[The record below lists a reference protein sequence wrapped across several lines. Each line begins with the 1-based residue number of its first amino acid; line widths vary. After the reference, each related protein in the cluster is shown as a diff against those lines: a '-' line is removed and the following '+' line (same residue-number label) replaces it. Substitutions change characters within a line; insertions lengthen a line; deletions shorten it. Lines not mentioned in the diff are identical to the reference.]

1 MRKLFTS
8 LALCLFI
15 SACVSKSD
23 VTLKVEQAKMAE
35 QGPTIRGALSGQR
48 QQIFSVYN
56 NANDCSTTGY
66 PTMKVAKP
74 PQHGQVSVEQGSAI
88 AAYPKTDIRNI
99 CNGKSVPATVIYYT
113 SEPGFI
119 GTDSVA
125 FDRIG
130 TTGSYG
136 YHEFQ
141 IMVR

>member
-1 MRKLFTS
+1 MRKLVTT
-8 LALCLFI
+8 LTVCLSV
-15 SACVSKSD
+15 SACVSTTD
-23 VTLKVEQAKMAE
+23 FGMKVQPVQMTEQS
-35 QGPTIRGALSGQR
+35 PSIRGALSGQR
-48 QQIFSVYN
+48 QEIFVVYN

-88 AAYPKTDIRNI
+88 AAYPKTDMRNI
-99 CNGKSVPATVIYYT
+99 CNGKTVPATVIYYT
-113 SEPGFI
+113 SEPGFV

-130 TTGSYG
+130 TKGGYG
-136 YHEFQ
+136 YHEFS